1 MDIKKKRGG
10 SVEILCGHLQEGI
23 LLGRFAPG
31 QRLIERDL
39 IEEFGLSRGPVREAF
54 HRLAADGLVDLIP
67 NRGATVR
74 RLLRKEMFE
83 LFQVRESL
91 EGLAAGL
98 AAKNIDKG
106 QNRNIFNG
114 VWKQVRP
121 TKKVLPW
128 NLFMENNHLFHKTI
142 VDISNNS
149 QLNDLVE
156 KLRIIVVMLQ
166 VGKAMQPVQMDKS
179 HQDHVAI
186 AKGILGGDPIA
197 AEMAMRSHVA
207 NSHNWILTLPDSV
220 FKLDR

>member
-1 MDIKKKRGG
+1 
-10 SVEILCGHLQEGI
+10 
-23 LLGRFAPG
+23 
-31 QRLIERDL
+31 
-39 IEEFGLSRGPVREAF
+39 
-54 HRLAADGLVDLIP
+54 
-67 NRGATVR
+67 
-74 RLLRKEMFE
+74 
-83 LFQVRESL
+83 
-91 EGLAAGL
+91 
-98 AAKNIDKG
+98 
-106 QNRNIFNG
+106 
-114 VWKQVRP
+114 
-121 TKKVLPW
+121 
-128 NLFMENNHLFHKTI
+128 MENNHLFHKTI

-156 KLRIIVVMLQ
+156 KLRLIVVMLQ